1 MNSESKTHRRLQHG
15 FLGYPR
21 LICTGYMRTP
31 CAESGLVFREAVVWG
46 LRYALCLRPFQH
58 LIEFALSGRRGCKQY
73 AEFFHVRL
81 GAFLMHDCKAL
92 HVKLPEEFQGLD
104 EGVVEVG
111 GLGAVQKKSVRA
123 YIPEPDGAIQRSRC
137 KESAI
142 RTEGG
147 TADIR
152 LT

>member
-58 LIEFALSGRRGCKQY
+58 LVEFALAGPLLFRFQQLKSFRFACQP
-73 AEFFHVRL
+73 
-81 GAFLMHDCKAL
+81 
-92 HVKLPEEFQGLD
+92 VKGDGLP
-104 EGVVEVG
+104 
-111 GLGAVQKKSVRA
+111 AVAVLV
-123 YIPEPDGAIQRSRC
+123 C
-137 KESAI
+137 SADNI
-142 RTEGG
+142 
-147 TADIR
+147 I
-152 LT
+152 